1 MADPARPPL
10 ALPVPG
16 DAAGSP
22 ATDAH
27 HYRAALAGAPAILF
41 ALCLRTGAMRWVS
54 ENVQRL
60 SGRPPSD
67 FVGEREQW
75 LAFVHAD
82 DRARLEAA
90 VRDVRAARRWDVEF
104 RLRHASGVYR
114 WFRSTGVL
122 PPGTP
127 GEVHGV
133 ALVYEEQHRLS
144 ARERTYAELMLALNR
159 SLVSDDVLVHVV
171 ETARRLLD
179 SERAMV
185 WVPDPD
191 EQTLRNVAQSG
202 SLVVPIIEVPV
213 HDPDALVAR
222 CFRTGMPEC
231 VADYDTIAGDYPA
244 RLRPNDA
251 GPVLCVPVLVGGR
264 PAAVL
269 GIART
274 HGRAPFSALDR
285 EDAAHLATQAG
296 IALANA
302 RLYQT
307 AHAANEAKTSFL
319 STLSH
324 ELRTPLGTLDGFI
337 ELLALEL
344 AGPLT
349 DRQRDYVA
357 RLQRASAHV
366 LRIVED
372 LFDLTRI
379 EHGRARVRL
388 APFDVR
394 DTLRDAAELVRPRA
408 DRAGLR
414 LHAELPAHEVLAYAD
429 ADRVRQILVNLMAN
443 AVKFTGRGEIV
454 VGVTVAGARTRV
466 CVRDTGP
473 GIPAA
478 LHEKVF
484 EPFYQLGVKGG
495 AGDDGAGAGLGLA
508 VSRSLARLMAGDLTL
523 ESEVGGGCAFTLEL
537 PSPPADVGLPAATS
551 FPG

>member
-1 MADPARPPL
+1 MAQPTRPPL
-10 ALPVPG
+10 APFAPEAGVG
-16 DAAGSP
+16 DDG
-22 ATDAH
+22 ATDADR
-27 HYRAALAGAPAILF
+27 YRAALAGAPAILF
-41 ALCLRTGAMRWVS
+41 ALCLRTGALRWVS

-60 SGRPPSD
+60 SGRPAAE
-67 FVGEREQW
+67 FLGERERW

-82 DRARLEAA
+82 DRARLEEALRS
-90 VRDVRAARRWDVEF
+90 VRNTGRWDVEF
-104 RLRHASGVYR
+104 RLRHVSGVYR
-114 WFRSTGVL
+114 WFRTAGVL
-122 PPGTP
+122 PPDALT
-127 GEVHGV
+127 EVHGF
-133 ALVYEEQHRLS
+133 AQVYEEQHRLS

-159 SLVSDDVLVHVV
+159 SLLSDDVLVHVV

-191 EQTLRNVAQSG
+191 EQVLRNVAQSG

-231 VADYDTIAGDYPA
+231 VADYDTLTGEYPS
-244 RLRPNDA
+244 RLRANDA
-251 GPVLCVPVLVGGR
+251 GPVLCLPVLVGGR

-269 GIART
+269 GMARV
-274 HGRAPFSALDR
+274 HGRPPFSALDR

-296 IALANA
+296 VALANA

-307 AHAANEAKTSFL
+307 THAASEAKTSFL

-349 DRQRDYVA
+349 ERQRDYVA
-357 RLQRASAHV
+357 RLRRASAHV

-372 LFDLTRI
+372 LVDLTRI

-388 APFDVR
+388 ARFDVR
-394 DTLRDAAELVRPRA
+394 ATLREAAELVRPRA

-414 LHAELPAHEVLAYAD
+414 LRVQLPDREVPAFAD
-429 ADRVRQILVNLMAN
+429 ADRVRQILVNLLAN
-443 AVKFTGRGEIV
+443 AGKFSRVGEID
-454 VGVTVAGARTRV
+454 VTVVDGDGRTRLH
-466 CVRDTGP
+466 VRDTGP
-473 GIPAA
+473 GIPAD
-478 LHEKVF
+478 LQEQVF
-484 EPFYQLGVKGG
+484 EPFYQLGDKGG
-495 AGDDGAGAGLGLA
+495 AGDDGSGTGLGLA

-523 ESEVGGGCAFTLEL
+523 ASDGRGGCTFTLEL
-537 PSPPADVGLPAATS
+537 PGGPTDPAAGD
-551 FPG
+551 FALG